1 MEKIRDLDECVETE
15 KARATSLREVSS
27 HCKAYTA
34 IVYMIQDFK
43 CMLMVDI
50 QLRKFIVV
58 IVYSRN

>member
-1 MEKIRDLDECVETE
+1 MSALK
-15 KARATSLREVSS
+15 LRKQGQPHSERWVNIL
-27 HCKAYTA
+27 KLIPYKLYGM
-34 IVYMIQDFK
+34 IYMIQDFK